1 MNRNYTELVSKSE
14 GNMDARRILEDG
26 YQCDLQAIRDIIEAS
41 TFQNIPDP
49 PNPNS
54 TGAST
59 STSFGT
65 TGVRDPN
72 FTQTKGRKKQRVKDK
87 FERKKPITTE
97 FGGKPP
103 NKHLI

>member
-1 MNRNYTELVSKSE
+1 MNRNFTELVLKSE

-26 YQCDLQAIRDIIEAS
+26 YQRDLLAIRAIIEAS
-41 TFQNIPDP
+41 TFKDIPKPTDP
-49 PNPNS
+49 KTS
-54 TGAST
+54 KAST
-59 STSFGT
+59 SCDSTS
-65 TGVRDPN
+65 VRDPD

-103 NKHLI
+103 NKQLI